1 MRTTLQTILSAI
13 SAAVL
18 ILLLV
23 VLLPLSGSSVTLAWD
38 ASENATGYKLYWG
51 EESGVYGFSQ
61 DVGDVLQAD
70 VPIPANSFIAATAY
84 NDNGESGY
92 SDEILYAQLSIQSAT
107 GGQIYTAEII
117 IPVGG
122 MKLGV
127 DYDFQELPNGD
138 IIIIYKHLAPGQR
151 VRLEY

>member
-1 MRTTLQTILSAI
+1 MRL
-13 SAAVL
+13 AAVL

-23 VLLPLSGSSVTLAWD
+23 VLLPLSGSSQALVTLAWD
-38 ASENATGYKLYWG
+38 ANSEPDLAGYKIYWG
-51 EESGVYGFSQ
+51 DASGDYNQSLDVGNVTQADAPIVYGQ
-61 DVGDVLQAD
+61 Y
-70 VPIPANSFIAATAY
+70 IAVTAY
-84 NDNGESGY
+84 DNEDPVNESGY
-92 SDEILYAQLSIQSAT
+92 SNEVYYAQIDIQPAT
-107 GGQIYTAEII
+107 GGQIYTIETTP
-117 IPVGG
+117 PVGG